1 MHRKRLNNAFN
12 LFRFPRKPDLRQ
24 LFSLRLCSMKISP
37 NTTVTQYIV
46 FLTGKDNLYQTPET
60 LGQVTIMTQSEFKE
74 HIHENLAMLLPH
86 LEHNDDLVQNKK
98 MLKNGIIFYF
108 LYFKDLND
116 DKKIQ
121 KAAKLL
127 VSDDSSYSLDDVR
140 LRLNELNAEPVT
152 KEKDAINAIF
162 KGKCLLLI
170 NGMNVIFTLPTAE
183 KKKRSL
189 GEVNT
194 ENVVRGPKVGFIE
207 DVDTNVALV
216 RQRVPD
222 KELTV
227 EKIPLGKSKFKD
239 ATILYIQ
246 GKADD
251 SIIKD
256 LKKRL
261 QKVRLDDIQD
271 SGVLEELIE
280 DNKYSPFPQIQNTER
295 PDKVSSAL
303 FNGRIAIFVD
313 YSPFALIVPA
323 SFGMVMQSPD
333 DFYER
338 WIATTLIRFLRFS
351 SIFITLFLS
360 AFYISL
366 VSFHQGMLPTALAVT
381 IASTREN
388 VPFPP
393 LLEALIMEVTIEL
406 LREAGL
412 RLPNPL
418 GQTIGLVGGVVIG
431 QAAVEA
437 NIVSS
442 VMVIIVSIIALASFT
457 VPQYGMGLSF
467 RVLRF
472 ISMVTAAVFGLYG
485 IILCMLVIFTHLV
498 RQRSFGIPYFNP
510 NHFFSLKHSDE
521 AIIRLPT
528 KDREVNPK
536 NGSKKSARSD

>member
-1 MHRKRLNNAFN
+1 
-12 LFRFPRKPDLRQ
+12 
-24 LFSLRLCSMKISP
+24 
-37 NTTVTQYIV
+37 
-46 FLTGKDNLYQTPET
+46 
-60 LGQVTIMTQSEFKE
+60 MTQSEFKE
-74 HIHENLAMLLPH
+74 HIHENLAILLPH
-86 LEHNDDLVQNKK
+86 LEHNDDLIQNKK

-127 VSDDSSYSLDDVR
+127 ISDDSSYSLEDVR
-140 LRLNELNAEPVT
+140 LRLNKLNAEPVT

-170 NGMNVIFTLPTAE
+170 NGMNVIFALPTAE

-189 GEVNT
+189 GVVDT
-194 ENVVRGPKVGFIE
+194 ENVVRGPKIGFIE

-222 KELTV
+222 QELTV
-227 EKIPLGKSKFKD
+227 EKIPIGKNKFKD
-239 ATILYIQ
+239 ATIIYIQ

-251 SIIKD
+251 SVIKD

-261 QKVRLDDIQD
+261 KKVRLDDIQD
-271 SGVLEELIE
+271 TGVLEELIE

-338 WIATTLIRFLRFS
+338 WIAATLIRFLRFS

-393 LLEALIMEVTIEL
+393 LLEAMIMEVTIEL

-472 ISMVTAAVFGLYG
+472 ISMIAASVFGLYG

-510 NHFFSLKHSDE
+510 NHFFSLKHTDE

-528 KDREVNPK
+528 KDREVNPE

>member
-1 MHRKRLNNAFN
+1 
-12 LFRFPRKPDLRQ
+12 
-24 LFSLRLCSMKISP
+24 
-37 NTTVTQYIV
+37 
-46 FLTGKDNLYQTPET
+46 
-60 LGQVTIMTQSEFKE
+60 MTQSEFKE

-86 LEHNDDLVQNKK
+86 LEHNDDLIQNKK

-127 VSDDSSYSLDDVR
+127 VSDDSSYSLEDVR
-140 LRLNELNAEPVT
+140 LRLNKLNAEPVT

-170 NGMNVIFTLPTAE
+170 NGMNVIFALPTSE

-189 GEVNT
+189 GVVDT
-194 ENVVRGPKVGFIE
+194 ENVVRGPKIGFIE

-222 KELTV
+222 QELTV

-261 QKVRLDDIQD
+261 KKVQLDDIQD
-271 SGVLEELIE
+271 TGVLEELIE

-472 ISMVTAAVFGLYG
+472 ISMIAASVFGLYG
-485 IILCMLVIFTHLV
+485 IILCMLAIFTHLV

-510 NHFFSLKHSDE
+510 NHFFSLKHTDE

-528 KDREVNPK
+528 KAREVNRK

>member
-1 MHRKRLNNAFN
+1 
-12 LFRFPRKPDLRQ
+12 
-24 LFSLRLCSMKISP
+24 
-37 NTTVTQYIV
+37 
-46 FLTGKDNLYQTPET
+46 
-60 LGQVTIMTQSEFKE
+60 MTQSEFKE

-86 LEHNDDLVQNKK
+86 LEHNDDLIQNKK

-127 VSDDSSYSLDDVR
+127 VSDDSSYSLEDVR
-140 LRLNELNAEPVT
+140 LRLNKLNAEPVT

-170 NGMNVIFTLPTAE
+170 NGMNVIFALPTSE

-189 GEVNT
+189 GVVDT
-194 ENVVRGPKVGFIE
+194 ENVVRGPKIGFIE

-222 KELTV
+222 QELTV

-261 QKVRLDDIQD
+261 KKVQLDDIQD
-271 SGVLEELIE
+271 TGVLEELIE

-366 VSFHQGMLPTALAVT
+366 ASFHQGMLPTALAVT

-472 ISMVTAAVFGLYG
+472 ISMVAAAVFGLYG
-485 IILCMLVIFTHLV
+485 IILCMLAIFTHLV

-510 NHFFSLKHSDE
+510 NHFFSLKHTDE

-528 KDREVNPK
+528 KAREVNRK

>member
-1 MHRKRLNNAFN
+1 
-12 LFRFPRKPDLRQ
+12 
-24 LFSLRLCSMKISP
+24 
-37 NTTVTQYIV
+37 
-46 FLTGKDNLYQTPET
+46 
-60 LGQVTIMTQSEFKE
+60 MTQSEFKE

-86 LEHNDDLVQNKK
+86 LEHNDDLIQNKK

-116 DKKIQ
+116 NKKIQ

-127 VSDDSSYSLDDVR
+127 VSDDSSYSLEDVR
-140 LRLNELNAEPVT
+140 LRLNKLNAEPVT

-227 EKIPLGKSKFKD
+227 EKVPLGKSKFKD

-261 QKVRLDDIQD
+261 KKVRLDDIQD

-510 NHFFSLKHSDE
+510 NHFFSLKHTDE

-536 NGSKKSARSD
+536 NESKKSARSD

>member
-1 MHRKRLNNAFN
+1 MDGSQF
-12 LFRFPRKPDLRQ
+12 
-24 LFSLRLCSMKISP
+24 
-37 NTTVTQYIV
+37 
-46 FLTGKDNLYQTPET
+46 
-60 LGQVTIMTQSEFKE
+60 
-74 HIHENLAMLLPH
+74 
-86 LEHNDDLVQNKK
+86 
-98 MLKNGIIFYF
+98 
-108 LYFKDLND
+108 
-116 DKKIQ
+116 
-121 KAAKLL
+121 
-127 VSDDSSYSLDDVR
+127 
-140 LRLNELNAEPVT
+140 
-152 KEKDAINAIF
+152 
-162 KGKCLLLI
+162 
-170 NGMNVIFTLPTAE
+170 
-183 KKKRSL
+183 
-189 GEVNT
+189 
-194 ENVVRGPKVGFIE
+194 
-207 DVDTNVALV
+207 
-216 RQRVPD
+216 
-222 KELTV
+222 
-227 EKIPLGKSKFKD
+227 
-239 ATILYIQ
+239 
-246 GKADD
+246 
-251 SIIKD
+251 
-256 LKKRL
+256 
-261 QKVRLDDIQD
+261 
-271 SGVLEELIE
+271 
-280 DNKYSPFPQIQNTER
+280 
-295 PDKVSSAL
+295 
-303 FNGRIAIFVD
+303 FVD

-472 ISMVTAAVFGLYG
+472 ISMVAAAVFGLYG
-485 IILCMLVIFTHLV
+485 IILCMLAIFTHLV

-510 NHFFSLKHSDE
+510 NHF
-521 AIIRLPT
+521 
-528 KDREVNPK
+528 
-536 NGSKKSARSD
+536 SA

>member
-1 MHRKRLNNAFN
+1 
-12 LFRFPRKPDLRQ
+12 
-24 LFSLRLCSMKISP
+24 
-37 NTTVTQYIV
+37 
-46 FLTGKDNLYQTPET
+46 
-60 LGQVTIMTQSEFKE
+60 MTQSEFKE

-86 LEHNDDLVQNKK
+86 LEHNDDLIQNKK

-127 VSDDSSYSLDDVR
+127 VSDDSSYSLEDVR
-140 LRLNELNAEPVT
+140 LRLNKLNAEPVT

-170 NGMNVIFTLPTAE
+170 NGMNVIFALPTSE

-189 GEVNT
+189 GVVDT
-194 ENVVRGPKVGFIE
+194 ENVVRGPKIGFIE

-222 KELTV
+222 QELTV

-261 QKVRLDDIQD
+261 KKVQLDDIQD
-271 SGVLEELIE
+271 TGVLEELIE

-366 VSFHQGMLPTALAVT
+366 VSFHQSLTARELEILKLVAEGKTNKGIAEELYITIKTVKTHVT
-381 IASTREN
+381 NILSK
-388 VPFPP
+388 
-393 LLEALIMEVTIEL
+393 LEVDDRT
-406 LREAGL
+406 
-412 RLPNPL
+412 
-418 GQTIGLVGGVVIG
+418 
-431 QAAVEA
+431 QAAIYA
-437 NIVSS
+437 HRNK
-442 VMVIIVSIIALASFT
+442 
-457 VPQYGMGLSF
+457 
-467 RVLRF
+467 
-472 ISMVTAAVFGLYG
+472 
-485 IILCMLVIFTHLV
+485 LV
-498 RQRSFGIPYFNP
+498 
-510 NHFFSLKHSDE
+510 D
-521 AIIRLPT
+521 
-528 KDREVNPK
+528 
-536 NGSKKSARSD
+536 